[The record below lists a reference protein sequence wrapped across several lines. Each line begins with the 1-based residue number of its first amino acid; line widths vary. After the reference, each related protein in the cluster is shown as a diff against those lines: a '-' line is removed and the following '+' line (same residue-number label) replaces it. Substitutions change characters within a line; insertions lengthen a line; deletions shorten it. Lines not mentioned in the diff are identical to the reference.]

1 MSDLNDAVWLEELAH
16 GTTTLSREERVMLQ
30 QIAGRVVASTDAQHA
45 DAERVRGVVRD
56 AFEMVVGS
64 VNGSP
69 ERTLR
74 NDLADRVAAKLVA
87 PVLRD
92 ATVPRDAYCARD
104 DAAGCELHPR
114 GCPGS
119 ALASAAALSAEERNL
134 VIEVCHDLINR
145 AMRNEADENPDPHYS
160 TECRAKEAA
169 IRHLLGGGR

>member
-30 QIAGRVVASTDAQHA
+30 QIAGRVVASTDAQRA

-74 NDLADRVAAKLVA
+74 DALADRVAAKLVA
-87 PVLRD
+87 PG
-92 ATVPRDAYCARD
+92 AP
-104 DAAGCELHPR
+104 
-114 GCPGS
+114 
-119 ALASAAALSAEERNL
+119 
-134 VIEVCHDLINR
+134 
-145 AMRNEADENPDPHYS
+145 
-160 TECRAKEAA
+160 
-169 IRHLLGGGR
+169 